1 MGGWG
6 GRGGVS
12 GARYKVPGPDE
23 GRQGMRD
30 EGRDMWI
37 STTALVVVCASVAV
51 VITMAWGQAL

>member
-1 MGGWG
+1 
-6 GRGGVS
+6 
-12 GARYKVPGPDE
+12 
-23 GRQGMRD
+23 MRD